1 MAHLLHVDSSPLS
14 QGSVSKALGAAF
26 RRAWAEEQP
35 DDAVVYRDLG
45 ADPVPHLDEAG
56 VTWQFVP
63 AEYQSPQQQSAG
75 KLRET
80 LAAELVAAD
89 ALLVTAPLYNW
100 TLPSQLKAWIDQVAV
115 AGSVIEYGDG
125 PKPLAD
131 RPATVLLA
139 YGGDF
144 SEGSVDAQYDALA
157 PYLKTVLGY
166 TLGLDVTVISA
177 QLTLAEAAPW
187 MAHLADQAR
196 QSRADA
202 ERAAEERARE
212 VSRLLSKG

>member
-1 MAHLLHVDSSPLS
+1 MAHLLHLDSSPLS

-26 RRAWAEEQP
+26 RAAWAEEQP
-35 DDAVVYRDLG
+35 GDEVTYRDLG

-63 AEYQSPQQQSAG
+63 AEYQTPQQREAG
-75 KLRET
+75 VLREA

-89 ALLVTAPLYNW
+89 ALLLTAPLYNW

-144 SEGSVDAQYDALA
+144 SPGTVDAGYDSLA
-157 PYLKTVLGY
+157 PYLTTMLGY
-166 TLGLDVTVISA
+166 TLGMDVTVVSA

-202 ERAAEERARE
+202 EQAAAERARE
-212 VSRLLSKG
+212 VSRLVSKG